1 MMQATMNGSI
11 LPEVWSFMLALR
23 VRRIGA
29 AWTTDHLFY
38 EKEAAQ
44 LLGIPSHVTQVALL
58 PVAYF
63 KGEDFKPAR
72 RPPAGERIHYDAW
85 GAHR

>member
-1 MMQATMNGSI
+1 
-11 LPEVWSFMLALR
+11 
-23 VRRIGA
+23 
-29 AWTTDHLFY
+29 LFY

-72 RPPAGERIHYDAW
+72 KLPAGERIHYDAW